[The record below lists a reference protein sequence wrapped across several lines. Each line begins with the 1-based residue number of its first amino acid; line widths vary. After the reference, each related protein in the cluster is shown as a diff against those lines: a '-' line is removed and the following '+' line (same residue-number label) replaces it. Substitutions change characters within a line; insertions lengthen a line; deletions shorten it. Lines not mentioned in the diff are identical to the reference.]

1 MPCPRAYVPYVV
13 AQLSSDQCANNYC
26 GEHGTCYIINSQLNL
41 VSGCKCTGGYQGYG
55 CTDGTEATS
64 SATFLASVL
73 FLTMSNLVFVLPI
86 ALALYR
92 RWYIEALIYFNNM
105 FFSTFYHACDQE
117 YYSFCIFNYDGLQ
130 LADFIGSY
138 ASFVITVLS
147 MSMIVRPWKVF
158 SFFAGFLC
166 VLSINLYDRF
176 NSTAFIIFLCVAICI
191 TVSTWVKVCYS
202 KKKMYPSKRTL
213 LLFYLPGFVLAST
226 GIIIFSFLQTKSNYW
241 VLHSIWHMCMAFS
254 ILFFLPKREYP
265 IIKTVLTNES
275 LKGNS

>member
-1 MPCPRAYVPYVV
+1 
-13 AQLSSDQCANNYC
+13 
-26 GEHGTCYIINSQLNL
+26 
-41 VSGCKCTGGYQGYG
+41 
-55 CTDGTEATS
+55 
-64 SATFLASVL
+64 
-73 FLTMSNLVFVLPI
+73 
-86 ALALYR
+86 
-92 RWYIEALIYFNNM
+92 
-105 FFSTFYHACDQE
+105 
-117 YYSFCIFNYDGLQ
+117 
-130 LADFIGSY
+130 
-138 ASFVITVLS
+138 
-147 MSMIVRPWKVF
+147 MIVRPWKVF